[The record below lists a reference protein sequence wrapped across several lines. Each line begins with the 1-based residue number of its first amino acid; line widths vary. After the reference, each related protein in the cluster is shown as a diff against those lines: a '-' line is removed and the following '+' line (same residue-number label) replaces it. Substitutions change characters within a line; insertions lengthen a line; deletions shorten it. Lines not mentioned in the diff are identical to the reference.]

1 MLIVFIGPPGSGK
14 GTQSKRLV
22 ERFRIPHMSTGEL
35 LRSAKQQNSPVGRLA
50 AQYMDAGKL
59 VPDPI
64 VLSLVGEE
72 LSRQEYARGCL
83 FDGFPRTVQQAESLD
98 AALAER
104 GTPLCVVIELKADEG
119 ELMRRMLDRA
129 HKEGRADDN
138 PATIQQRMD
147 VYNRQTAPL
156 LDYYRGQ
163 GKLLTVDGL
172 GSPDDVFDRICRGI
186 EQRPCRVAAVRA

>member
-98 AALAER
+98 AAL
-104 GTPLCVVIELKADEG
+104 
-119 ELMRRMLDRA
+119 
-129 HKEGRADDN
+129 
-138 PATIQQRMD
+138 
-147 VYNRQTAPL
+147 
-156 LDYYRGQ
+156 
-163 GKLLTVDGL
+163 
-172 GSPDDVFDRICRGI
+172 
-186 EQRPCRVAAVRA
+186 

>member
-22 ERFRIPHMSTGEL
+22 ERFHIPHMSTGEL
-35 LRSAKQQNSPVGRLA
+35 LRSAKQQDSPVGRLA

-72 LSRQEYARGCL
+72 LCRQEYARGCL

-98 AALAER
+98 AALGER

-138 PATIQQRMD
+138 PSTIQQRMD
-147 VYNRQTAPL
+147 VYRRQTAPL
-156 LDYYRGQ
+156 LDYYSRQ
-163 GKLLTVDGL
+163 GKLLSVDGL
-172 GSPDDVFDRICRGI
+172 GTPDEVFDRICRAI
-186 EQRPCRVAAVRA
+186 EQRPCRVAAVGA